1 VDTTVVQR
9 VLAQVHEP
17 EIIEL
22 AGDLIRIPSFSPNE
36 TPVARFLATYFETRG
51 YEVDLQ
57 EVEPGRFQTIATR
70 RGAGGG
76 RSLMFNGHLDINSLM
91 LGGTRDPWTP
101 SVENGRLYG
110 HGVQNMKGG
119 VAAMI
124 AAAEAIRRADVTLR
138 GDLVVACVAGET
150 QGGEGTHH
158 LVESGVRTDGAVLPE
173 PFGIDHL
180 VTVHGGIVHLA
191 IHTYGVTGHISQIEK
206 TVHAIHHMARVVEAL
221 QAVRFT
227 YTPRPDLP
235 ALPRLNVGSIIGGR
249 GATYVLTEPPY
260 VPDLCTVI
268 VDVHFVPGQTVESIV
283 ADIRRT
289 LEPLRAADAQLRYE
303 IEVPPPAFFRGRR
316 RLVMEP
322 IDLPTDAA
330 VVQAVA
336 RNHQRITGRAP
347 KSIGVLLPLSYSAG
361 DAAWLWRAGIPC
373 VYYGPASGFQ
383 EGGPEGSYIVIEE
396 MVQAARVLALTALDF
411 CGVRA

>member
-1 VDTTVVQR
+1 MDTTVAQR
-9 VLAQVHEP
+9 VLAQVNER

-22 AGDLIRIPSFSPNE
+22 AGDLIRIPSFCPDE
-36 TPVARFLATYFETRG
+36 TPAARFVAAYLEKRG
-51 YEVDLQ
+51 YKIDLQ
-57 EVEPGRFQTIATR
+57 EVEPGRFQTIGTL

-101 SVENGRLYG
+101 SVEGGRLYG

-124 AAAEAIRRADVTLR
+124 AAAEAVRRAGVTLR
-138 GDLVVACVAGET
+138 GDLVVACVVGET
-150 QGGEGTHH
+150 QGGEGSHH
-158 LVESGVRTDGAVLPE
+158 LVERGVRTDGAVLPE

-180 VTVHGGIVHLA
+180 VTLHGGIVHLA

-206 TVHAIHHMARVVEAL
+206 TVHAVHHMARVIEAL
-221 QAVRFT
+221 QTVRFT
-227 YTPRPDLP
+227 YTPRPELP
-235 ALPRLNVGSIIGGR
+235 ALPRLNVGSVIGGR
-249 GATYVLTEPPY
+249 GSTYVLTEPPY
-260 VPDLCTVI
+260 VPDLSTAI
-268 VDVHFVPGQTVESIV
+268 VDVHFVPGQTVESII
-283 ADIRRT
+283 ADIRRV
-289 LEPLRAADAQLRYE
+289 LDPLRTADPQLRYE

-322 IDLPTDAA
+322 VDVPTDAA
-330 VVQAVA
+330 IVQAVA
-336 RNHQRITGRAP
+336 RNHERVTGKAP
-347 KSIGVLLPLSYSAG
+347 ASVGALLPLSYSAG
-361 DAAWLWRAGIPC
+361 DASWLWRAGIPC

-383 EGGPEGSYIVIEE
+383 ERGSEGSYILIEE